1 MRGVS
6 PPLRPS
12 TYNRHMP
19 LIIGVTGSIAAGKS
33 LVCSHLAEKFAATH
47 VDADR
52 EIHQLYA
59 PGTPGFDRV
68 TAEFGEDIV
77 GDDGVID
84 RKVLGAR
91 VFGNAERMEALRT
104 AIGDIPA
111 HFMAMLE
118 RWQQELPP
126 DAIAIFE
133 AINLV
138 ERDYMTRCNAA
149 WLVVCDDAT
158 AIERMV
164 ANRGLTRDEAEQR
177 LASATDWREREPA
190 CDRVFHN
197 NGTIE
202 TLLTEVEEAL
212 EETREAYRAGTL
224 PRPRWYAAR
233 GRE

>member
-1 MRGVS
+1 
-6 PPLRPS
+6 
-12 TYNRHMP
+12 MP

-33 LVCSHLAEKFAATH
+33 LVCTHLAETYGATH

-59 PGTPGFDRV
+59 PGTPGFGRV
-68 TAEFGEDIV
+68 VAEFGEDIV
-77 GDDGVID
+77 GADGVID
-84 RKVLGAR
+84 RKALGAK

-118 RWQQELPP
+118 RWQQELPT

-138 ERDYMTRCNAA
+138 ERDYMTRCHAA
-149 WLVVCDDAT
+149 WLVVCERDT
-158 AIERMV
+158 ALERLV
-164 ANRGLTRDEAEQR
+164 QHRGLSREEGEQR

-197 NGTIE
+197 DGDIA
-202 TLLTEVEEAL
+202 TLLAEVDEAL
-212 EETREAYRAGTL
+212 EETRTAYRAGTL
-224 PRPRWYAAR
+224 PRPRWYEAR
-233 GRE
+233 GKTGEA